1 MKKALLLGFS
11 LVLLLAMLGA
21 GIGYWQYNQ
30 FLDTHLP
37 ITQTTNF
44 TIAPKST
51 VKKVAQELRTAN
63 LLPPSAL
70 DSSETFF
77 QLHARLEGYASKIK
91 AGEYE
96 LTPGM
101 TVDDVFKRFTSGQ
114 TVQYQLSIIEG
125 KSFKD
130 IVKAIKANED
140 IQQTLSDD
148 DYANIMALLGQT
160 QYPHPEG
167 WFFPDTYHFPR
178 NMTDKEFLQRSY
190 NIMYEYLMKAWDG
203 REPNAQIKTPY
214 EALILAS
221 IVEKETGV
229 PEERPLV
236 AGLFL
241 NRLAKGMLL
250 QTDPTVIY
258 GMGDQYDGNLRKAD
272 LQRDTPYNSYTRK
285 GLPPTPI
292 ATPSKAAIDA
302 VMHPAQTDALY
313 FVATGNGGHNFSKN
327 YSDHQKAVASY
338 LKEIRTQ
345 QKQKAQEG
353 TNPENALPEGVP
365 TVPSTEST
373 TTQPN
378 SNAEILELK
387 VPE

>member
-1 MKKALLLGFS
+1 MKKALLTGFS
-11 LVLLLAMLGA
+11 VVLLLALLGA
-21 GIGYWQYNQ
+21 GYAYWHYQQ
-30 FLDTHLP
+30 FLDTPLP
-37 ITQTTNF
+37 ITQTTHF
-44 TIAPKST
+44 T
-51 VKKVAQELRTAN
+51 VKQGSSVKRVAQDLRQAN

-70 DSSETFF
+70 DTSEWLV
-77 QLHARLEGYASKIK
+77 QAHARHEGYASKIK

-96 LTPGM
+96 LNPGM
-101 TVDDVFKRFTSGQ
+101 TIDDVFKRFISGQ

-125 KSFKD
+125 KTFND
-130 IVKAIKANED
+130 LVRTIKTHPD
-140 IQQTLSDD
+140 LQQTLTDA
-148 DYANIMALLGQT
+148 DYANLMPLLGQT

-167 WFFPDTYHFPR
+167 WFYPDTYHFPR

-190 NIMYEYLMKAWDG
+190 NTMYEYLMQAWDK
-203 REPNAQIKTPY
+203 RQPNAHIKTPY

-221 IVEKETGV
+221 VVEKETGV
-229 PEERPLV
+229 PEERPLI

-258 GMGDQYDGNLRKAD
+258 GLGDQYDGNLRKAD

-313 FVATGNGGHNFSKN
+313 FVATGNGGHNFSKT
-327 YSDHQKAVASY
+327 YAEHQRAVASY
-338 LKEIRTQ
+338 LKEIRSQ
-345 QKQKAQEG
+345 SKRESSA
-353 TNPENALPEGVP
+353 PP
-365 TVPSTEST
+365 TANTTTDT

-378 SNAEILELK
+378 ANAEVLELQ
-387 VPE
+387 VQE

>member
-1 MKKALLLGFS
+1 MKKALFTGLS
-11 LVLLLAMLGA
+11 VVVLLALLIA
-21 GIGYWQYNQ
+21 GFGYWQYNQ
-30 FLDTHLP
+30 FLDTPLA
-37 ITQTTNF
+37 ITETTHF
-44 TIAPKST
+44 TVKQGST
-51 VKKVAQELRTAN
+51 VKRVAQDLRQAN

-70 DSSETFF
+70 DTSETFV
-77 QLHARLEGYASKIK
+77 QLHARWEGYASKIK

-96 LTPGM
+96 LNPGM
-101 TVDDVFKRFTSGQ
+101 TIDDVFKRFTSGQ

-130 IVKAIKANED
+130 IVRAVKSNPD
-140 IQQTLSDD
+140 IQQTLTDA
-148 DYANIMALLGQT
+148 DYAHLMPLLGQT

-167 WFFPDTYHFPR
+167 WFYPDTYHFPR

-190 NIMYEYLMKAWDG
+190 NTMYEYLMKAWDG

-221 IVEKETGV
+221 VVEKETGV
-229 PEERPLV
+229 PEERPMV

-241 NRLAKGMLL
+241 NRLEKGMLL

-258 GMGDQYDGNLRKAD
+258 GLGDQYDGNLRKAD

-292 ATPSKAAIDA
+292 ATPSRAAIDA
-302 VMHPAQTDALY
+302 VMHPAKTEALY
-313 FVATGNGGHNFSKN
+313 FVATGTGGHNFSKT
-327 YSDHQKAVASY
+327 YAEHQKAVASY
-338 LKEIRTQ
+338 LKEIRNQ
-345 QKQKAQEG
+345 QKPKKPEEGATLEG
-353 TNPENALPEGVP
+353 TVAPDLPSP
-365 TVPSTEST
+365 NTT

-378 SNAEILELK
+378 TNAEVLEIK
-387 VPE
+387 APE

>member
-1 MKKALLLGFS
+1 MKKALFTGLS
-11 LVLLLAMLGA
+11 VVVLLALLIVGV
-21 GIGYWQYNQ
+21 GYWQYNQ
-30 FLDTHLP
+30 FLDTPLA
-37 ITQTTNF
+37 ITETTHF
-44 TIAPKST
+44 TVKQGST
-51 VKKVAQELRTAN
+51 VKRVAQDLRQAN

-70 DSSETFF
+70 DTSETFV
-77 QLHARLEGYASKIK
+77 QLYARWEGYASKIK

-96 LTPGM
+96 LNPGM
-101 TVDDVFKRFTSGQ
+101 TIDDVFKRFTSGQ

-130 IVKAIKANED
+130 IVRAVKSNPD
-140 IQQTLSDD
+140 IQQTLTGAE
-148 DYANIMALLGQT
+148 YAHLMSLLGQT

-167 WFFPDTYHFPR
+167 WFYPDTYHFPR

-190 NIMYEYLMKAWDG
+190 NTMYEYLMKAWDG

-221 IVEKETGV
+221 VVEKETGV
-229 PEERPLV
+229 PEERPMV

-241 NRLAKGMLL
+241 NRLEKGMLL

-258 GMGDQYDGNLRKAD
+258 GLGDQYDGNLRKAD

-292 ATPSKAAIDA
+292 ATPSRAAIDA
-302 VMHPAQTDALY
+302 VMHPAKTEALY
-313 FVATGNGGHNFSKN
+313 FVATGTGGHNFSKT
-327 YSDHQKAVASY
+327 YAEHQKAVASY
-338 LKEIRTQ
+338 LKEIRNQ
-345 QKQKAQEG
+345 QKPKNPEEGATLEG
-353 TNPENALPEGVP
+353 TVAPDLPSP
-365 TVPSTEST
+365 DAT

-378 SNAEILELK
+378 TNAEVLEIK
-387 VPE
+387 APE

>member
-1 MKKALLLGFS
+1 MKKALFTGLS
-11 LVLLLAMLGA
+11 VVVLLALLIA
-21 GIGYWQYNQ
+21 GFGYWQYNQ
-30 FLDTHLP
+30 FLDTPLA
-37 ITQTTNF
+37 ITETTHF
-44 TIAPKST
+44 TVKQGST
-51 VKKVAQELRTAN
+51 VKRVAQDLRQAN

-70 DSSETFF
+70 DTSETFV
-77 QLHARLEGYASKIK
+77 QLHARWEGYASKIK

-96 LTPGM
+96 LNPGM
-101 TVDDVFKRFTSGQ
+101 TIDDVFKRFTSGQ

-130 IVKAIKANED
+130 IVRAVKSNPD
-140 IQQTLSDD
+140 IQQTLTDA
-148 DYANIMALLGQT
+148 DYTHLMSLLGQT

-167 WFFPDTYHFPR
+167 WFYPDTYHFPR

-190 NIMYEYLMKAWDG
+190 NTMYEYLMKAWDG

-221 IVEKETGV
+221 VVEKETGV
-229 PEERPLV
+229 PEERPMV

-241 NRLAKGMLL
+241 NRLEKGMLL

-258 GMGDQYDGNLRKAD
+258 GLGDQYDGNLRKAD

-292 ATPSKAAIDA
+292 ATPSRAAIDA
-302 VMHPAQTDALY
+302 VMHPAKTEALY
-313 FVATGNGGHNFSKN
+313 FVATGTGGHNFSKT
-327 YSDHQKAVASY
+327 YAEHQKAVASY
-338 LKEIRTQ
+338 LKEIRNQ
-345 QKQKAQEG
+345 QKPKNPEEGATLEG
-353 TNPENALPEGVP
+353 TVAPDLPTP
-365 TVPSTEST
+365 DTT

-378 SNAEILELK
+378 TNAEVLEIK
-387 VPE
+387 APE